1 MTVKNRCVVSRVRR
15 KTKNIYYVD
24 RLAVYKQNK
33 PNSLMHQQ
41 PREKKKTYGC
51 PFSWAEATSRASDR
65 LIR

>member
-41 PREKKKTYGC
+41 PRKKRKPMVAPSAGQKQQAGLLTG
-51 PFSWAEATSRASDR
+51 
-65 LIR
+65 